1 MPTNREDNLALLRR
15 AGEALAGAES
25 YDELDQLVGEFRRGL
40 WKRPKHALFAPVKIE
55 FERQRNTI
63 GSRPEPAP
71 AVQRVPRDTGGRPVK
86 AGTLIPAALAEIEAA
101 PGPEDRQ

>member
-55 FERQRNTI
+55 FERRHNSSQAQSERGET
-63 GSRPEPAP
+63 
-71 AVQRVPRDTGGRPVK
+71 
-86 AGTLIPAALAEIEAA
+86 
-101 PGPEDRQ
+101 